1 MNKRNVFLVLCAA
14 LLTASLAGCAEPAPE
29 DIEDFGEKTK
39 VSRVFT
45 VSNTDEWAA
54 AVKAIDGGGNDR
66 NYVVNVTGP
75 VNIPGLE
82 GSTFSQPHSGVNISL
97 RGTAPDAALVLSG
110 KGSLIVLGEGE
121 HLVLRDITLKGGE
134 GNTAMLV
141 YVGGGST
148 LTMKAGAAVSGNE
161 NDDNEG
167 NGVYVAADG
176 NFMMQDGTISGN
188 TGGGVYV
195 RGGSDDGREGI
206 FVMQGGTISGNAGSG
221 VSVWKGAFIME
232 GGKISGNTAPGNDG
246 GGVSVDG
253 TFTMKGGEISGNTSG
268 GYGGGVAVG
277 EGVFTM
283 EGGEIS
289 GNTARRGGGIS
300 VVEAAFIMEGGEI
313 FGNAATYDYGGGVYM
328 ERRSAFSLNGGI
340 VRGSDGGG
348 RANKAWQGA
357 SLYRSNNSATYSD
370 GSPIVRGD
378 FSNGTLTGR

>member
-39 VSRVFT
+39 VSKVFT

-75 VNIPGLE
+75 VDIPGLE
-82 GSTFSQPHSGVNISL
+82 GSTFSRPHSGVNISL

-148 LTMKAGAAVSGNE
+148 LTMKAGAEVSGNSNRLFNTDIE
-161 NDDNEG
+161 SVRG
-167 NGVYVAADG
+167 GGVHVAAG
-176 NFMMQDGTISGN
+176 AVFTMQGGIISGN
-188 TGGGVYV
+188 YDDGGYGGAGGGVY
-195 RGGSDDGREGI
+195 
-206 FVMQGGTISGNAGSG
+206 MAAG
-221 VSVWKGAFIME
+221 A
-232 GGKISGNTAPGNDG
+232 
-246 GGVSVDG
+246 
-253 TFTMKGGEISGNTSG
+253 
-268 GYGGGVAVG
+268 
-277 EGVFTM
+277 VFTM

-289 GNTARRGGGIS
+289 GNTSGSVGTGGG
-300 VVEAAFIMEGGEI
+300 VYMTANAVFTMEGGEI
-313 FGNAATYDYGGGVYM
+313 SGNTSDSGGGVCVDVDEDGGKGTFIM
-328 ERRSAFSLNGGI
+328 RGGTISGNEAFAGNHGAGGAGGGVSDGTFSLTGGI
-340 VRGSDGGG
+340 VHGSDGGDK
-348 RANKAWQGA
+348 ANEARQGA
-357 SLYRSNNSATYSD
+357 SLYRDGGSAVYGD
-370 GSPIVRGD
+370 GSPIARGRAV
-378 FSNGTLTGR
+378 NGTLTGR